1 MARDIFGYLI
11 TAIKD
16 LVDRKNMMSEEHYNS
31 SVESYKKKIAAFV
44 KNGNITQ
51 EQADMLIGM
60 M

>member
-1 MARDIFGYLI
+1 MARDIFHYLI

-16 LVDRKNMMSEEHYNS
+16 LVDRKERMTEEQYNS

-51 EQADMLIGM
+51 EQADSLIKM